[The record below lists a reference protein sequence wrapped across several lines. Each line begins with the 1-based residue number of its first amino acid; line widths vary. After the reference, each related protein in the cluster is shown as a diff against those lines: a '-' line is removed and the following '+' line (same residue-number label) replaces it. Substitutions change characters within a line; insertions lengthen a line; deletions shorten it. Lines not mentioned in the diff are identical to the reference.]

1 MSIKHDERH
10 GGAYDR
16 GRADYWYNREPIP
29 HYFTGGTSTPDCH
42 TKRTVLTAKEI
53 RAYKAGYKDAKA
65 DGGQKDW
72 G

>member
-1 MSIKHDERH
+1 MTTQHDERH

-16 GRADYWYNREPIP
+16 GRADFWYNRAPDP
-29 HYFTGGTSTPDCH
+29 HYFTGGTSGHNCPTR
-42 TKRTVLTAKEI
+42 RTVLTAKE
-53 RAYKAGYKDAKA
+53 RKAYHAGYSDGEA